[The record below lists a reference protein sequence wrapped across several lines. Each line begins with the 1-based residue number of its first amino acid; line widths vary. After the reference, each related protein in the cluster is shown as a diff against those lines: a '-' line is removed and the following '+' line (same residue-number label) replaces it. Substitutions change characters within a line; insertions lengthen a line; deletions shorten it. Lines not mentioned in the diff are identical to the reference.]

1 MAMALRNGGAGLA
14 VRDVTTSQNTLE
26 DIFVDLVKARA

>member
-1 MAMALRNGGAGLA
+1 MADLAAAGVA

-26 DIFVDLVKARA
+26 DIFVDLVKERA